1 MFDLGHVGLYRLQR
15 PPLAQALAQVRFP
28 LVAKLQTFEGVSPL
42 QDALQDEYPYMDKVV
57 ETGMAISIGQPAA
70 ALQTETTNSW
80 HFKDDEDR
88 LIVLSPNSLTLSVG
102 KQYEGFNEFRD
113 RFDRVLDILKQTF
126 SIRRCVQ
133 VGTRYVNIIDDTGA
147 EIDHWKTIFETDL
160 VGWPASEIVHGD
172 TRLQASV
179 SQIQLVSPPTNAL
192 ADFPAD
198 VQAVIR
204 HGIAPENSIVPGI
217 PPIQLPNRAFFLD
230 IDMFIAANQEFHT
243 SEITGQLRTMHSQ
256 IAKFFHWSLTDEGKN
271 HFSLKEG

>member
-1 MFDLGHVGLYRLQR
+1 MFDLGHVGPYRLQR

-42 QDALQDEYPYMDKVV
+42 QDALMNEYPYMDKIV

-80 HFKDDEDR
+80 HFRDDEDR
-88 LIVLSPNSLTLSVG
+88 LIVLNANSLTLSVS
-102 KQYEGFNEFRD
+102 KQYEGFNEFKD
-113 RFDRVLDILKQTF
+113 RFSRVLDIVKRTF

-133 VGTRYVNIIDDTGA
+133 IGIRYVNLIDDTGTK
-147 EIDHWKTIFETDL
+147 EGQWKRIFESDL
-160 VGWPASEIVHGD
+160 VGWPASEIVHGN
-172 TRLQASV
+172 TRLQGSV

-204 HGIAPENSIVPGI
+204 HGIAPAHSVVPGI
-217 PPIQLPNRAFFLD
+217 PPIQLPDRAFFLD
-230 IDMFIAANQEFHT
+230 IDMFVAASQEFDA
-243 SEITGQLRTMHSQ
+243 SEIIKQLRTMHSQ
-256 IAKFFHWSLTDEGKN
+256 TAKFFHWSLTDEGKK
-271 HFSLKEG
+271 HFALKEG

>member
-1 MFDLGHVGLYRLQR
+1 MRSR
-15 PPLAQALAQVRFP
+15 
-28 LVAKLQTFEGVSPL
+28 
-42 QDALQDEYPYMDKVV
+42 
-57 ETGMAISIGQPAA
+57 
-70 ALQTETTNSW
+70 
-80 HFKDDEDR
+80 
-88 LIVLSPNSLTLSVG
+88 
-102 KQYEGFNEFRD
+102 
-113 RFDRVLDILKQTF
+113 
-126 SIRRCVQ
+126 
-133 VGTRYVNIIDDTGA
+133 TRYVNIIDDTGA

-230 IDMFIAANQEFHT
+230 IDMFIAANQEFNT